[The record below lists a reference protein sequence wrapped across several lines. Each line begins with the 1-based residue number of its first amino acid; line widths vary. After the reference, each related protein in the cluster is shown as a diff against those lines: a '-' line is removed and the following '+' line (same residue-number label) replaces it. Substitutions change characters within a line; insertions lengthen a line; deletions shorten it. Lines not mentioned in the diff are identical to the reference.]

1 MKKTTKKGLIR
12 ETVGAGFFQ
21 RIQEDSWTYVRT
33 VVDVIHEPILVLDKN
48 LRVITANQPFYKTF
62 QVEREDTEKK
72 VVYDLGNGQ
81 WDIPSLR
88 KLLEEIL
95 PKNTFF
101 KGFEVAHDFPYIGRK
116 VMILNAR
123 QIYFKNDSAFPPI
136 ILLAIEDMTEMV
148 AVADKLTNHVSLLE
162 TKITGKTDKLERTIS
177 KLEKEINKLKG
188 R

>member
-1 MKKTTKKGLIR
+1 
-12 ETVGAGFFQ
+12 
-21 RIQEDSWTYVRT
+21 
-33 VVDVIHEPILVLDKN
+33 
-48 LRVITANQPFYKTF
+48 
-62 QVEREDTEKK
+62 
-72 VVYDLGNGQ
+72 
-81 WDIPSLR
+81 
-88 KLLEEIL
+88 
-95 PKNTFF
+95 
-101 KGFEVAHDFPYIGRK
+101 
-116 VMILNAR
+116 MILNAR